1 MAPSAACALA
11 TFSNSGRGATTAAV
25 PATAEL
31 PWGSYHCRSYRDGG
45 KCDVCDHMVETTVIG
60 SEYFGMRLK
69 IHGHLRHD
77 WKPAGGMRWFVY
89 LVQDLP
95 CGKQYVGSTQN
106 VSARWSGHKH
116 SANFPEGK
124 DPLHKKTPS
133 TGLAKHFQKGC
144 PNDLGPTKHTLSFS
158 LLDYYDTSQDL
169 LPVDVRSATQ
179 SRISRTG
186 GY

>member
-1 MAPSAACALA
+1 M
-11 TFSNSGRGATTAAV
+11 
-25 PATAEL
+25 
-31 PWGSYHCRSYRDGG
+31 
-45 KCDVCDHMVETTVIG
+45 CDHMVETTVVG
-60 SEYFGMRLK
+60 SEYFRTGLK

-77 WKPAGGMRWFVY
+77 WKPGDGIRWFVY

-144 PNDLGPTKHTLSFS
+144 PNDLGPTKHTLTFS
-158 LLDYYDTSQDL
+158 LLDYYDTSHDKLSEVGHKGGACRCSECDALKDIEDRWILKVGSCFGQSGMNE
-169 LPVDVRSATQ
+169 RSEVVNKT
-179 SRISRTG
+179 R
-186 GY
+186 YNWKK